1 MDTDKLLEAASS
13 GLVTYG
19 AVYLILGNYGTVALP
34 GGMEVS
40 PAAGMALTVASADLA
55 ASYISDEVEKMNSAD
70 QFDESIR
77 GAIKPAMTG
86 LASVAAGR
94 LLIGQYADTSAMAKV
109 AGLGA
114 GSSVGGK
121 YIADMVPK

>member
-19 AVYLILGNYGTVALP
+19 AVYLILGNYGTVVLP

-55 ASYISDEVEKMNSAD
+55 ASYIADEVEKMNSAD

-77 GAIKPAMTG
+77 GALKPAISGTC
-86 LASVAAGR
+86 AVAAGR
-94 LLIGQYADTSAMAKV
+94 LLIGQYNDTAAMAKV

-114 GSSVGGK
+114 GSSVAGK
-121 YIADMVPK
+121 YISDMVPK

>member
-1 MDTDKLLEAASS
+1 MDTDKLVEALAS
-13 GLVTYG
+13 GAVNYG

-55 ASYISDEVEKMNSAD
+55 ASYIADEVEKMNSAD

-94 LLIGQYADTSAMAKV
+94 LLIGQYADTAAMAKV